1 MQGAAGQLIAE
12 IRRESGFNQAELA
25 RRAGLPASVL
35 SAYARGRRQ
44 PGVDALARIAAAAD
58 LAIRIDRRADQAER
72 ERAGEAPAQ
81 VPWLADG
88 RARRRR
94 ASPVGSPRDS
104 AAERLERTRKAW
116 ERGGDEGKQLDRL
129 RARRM
134 SHEQRID
141 EGLALARIA
150 EQLQAG
156 RQAR

>member
-12 IRRESGFNQAELA
+12 IRRESGLNQAELA

-58 LAIRIDRRADQAER
+58 LAIRIDRRADQ
-72 ERAGEAPAQ
+72 
-81 VPWLADG
+81 
-88 RARRRR
+88 
-94 ASPVGSPRDS
+94 
-104 AAERLERTRKAW
+104 AERLERTRKAW